1 MPGEQLYY
9 FYGQRS
15 NLFLFMNY
23 GFAIEDNKYDS
34 YQFHVNID
42 IENIKDT
49 SFQRFYKGEPLFEQR
64 EKKKEQF
71 RSGEKMLIQ
80 YSHIGLIR
88 NLHYEKIRL
97 KKGKLNEELMA
108 YIRLYAQHEANQIQG
123 CIKTGSQLKFT
134 NSIST
139 AQDRDFEL

>member
-1 MPGEQLYY
+1 MPGDQLYY

-34 YQFHVNID
+34 YQIQVNID
-42 IENIKDT
+42 IQNIKDT
-49 SFQRFYKGEPLFEQR
+49 SFKDFFEGKQLIQKLMQRTNENQ
-64 EKKKEQF
+64 EKKKKDEAYA
-71 RSGEKMLIQ
+71 SGNKMLIE

-97 KKGKLNEELMA
+97 KKNHLNEELIA
-108 YIRLYAQHEANQIQG
+108 YIRL
-123 CIKTGSQLKFT
+123 LF
-134 NSIST
+134 
-139 AQDRDFEL
+139 

>member
-1 MPGEQLYY
+1 MPGDQLYY

-34 YQFHVNID
+34 YQIQVNID
-42 IENIKDT
+42 IQNIKDT
-49 SFQRFYKGEPLFEQR
+49 SFKDFFEGKQLIQKLVQRPNENQ
-64 EKKKEQF
+64 EKKKKDEAYA
-71 RSGEKMLIQ
+71 SGNKMLIE

-97 KKGKLNEELMA
+97 KKNHLNEELIA
-108 YIRLYAQHEANQIQG
+108 YIRL
-123 CIKTGSQLKFT
+123 LF
-134 NSIST
+134 
-139 AQDRDFEL
+139 

>member
-1 MPGEQLYY
+1 MPGDQLYY

-34 YQFHVNID
+34 YQIQVNID
-42 IENIKDT
+42 IQNIKDT
-49 SFQRFYKGEPLFEQR
+49 SFKDFFEGKQLIQKLMQRTNENQ
-64 EKKKEQF
+64 EKKKKDEAYA
-71 RSGEKMLIQ
+71 SGNKMLIE

-97 KKGKLNEELMA
+97 KKNHLNEELIA
-108 YIRLYAQHEANQIQG
+108 YIRLLI
-123 CIKTGSQLKFT
+123 
-134 NSIST
+134 
-139 AQDRDFEL
+139 